1 MTDLQLIRKQLKS
14 IEIQLNAVAVVL
26 QNMQVNKPDAVFI
39 GIPKA
44 GDVVAQQN
52 HLFDVLKMITTM
64 PATTPIK
71 EHTQLTILK
80 LINEL
85 SESR

>member
-1 MTDLQLIRKQLKS
+1 MTDLQLIKKQLKS

-26 QNMQVNKPDAVFI
+26 QNMQGNKTDAVFI
-39 GIPKA
+39 GVPNA
-44 GDVVAQQN
+44 GDIVAQQN
-52 HLFDVLKMITTM
+52 QLFDVLKMITTM
-64 PATTPIK
+64 PASTQVK

-85 SESR
+85 FESK